1 MKDFPSKEHFWLH
14 VLANFLGGG
23 LITGGSGEYRYDG
36 FDILPNFKIWKCLL
50 TDVCNS
56 ISDQTSPEA
65 KNLLNILNGIS
76 LLEEC
81 AEELDRLTQGRIA
94 DGEIVSLAKTK
105 GQKISELVPGQ
116 SLLMVGGWSNTGG
129 KAAHAMIYEFVR
141 REDQLFDIYL
151 YSGTETA
158 LTEIFLI
165 GDKRR
170 VKPVVLYEAVPE
182 HVLLQNRDGVLRPAV
197 IQSLIELNALKA
209 ADPNSD
215 VDQKDVRIIF
225 SLLEKYKVTVP
236 LSQFGAITGQRGGT
250 CLPSVTKATIRRH
263 AHHLGLYKQKMFPCM
278 LRLMAEGYQATKEK
292 LFEDS
297 EAGSELRRC
306 FQSTARNIMRRA
318 AKLQDEESSL
328 GVLITPEQG
337 LQATATGCHLLQIIE
352 EAEKQV
358 AYPGKRLSQAV
369 I

>member
-1 MKDFPSKEHFWLH
+1 MNFWLFNNSLVHHYPAEWEAFTIENRLKGKVRQEGECALSKIPELTLRPKFRDVSPLSQEEIAQHSRLEEKGAASFSELEQCMKDFPSKEHFWLR

-56 ISDQTSPEA
+56 IPDQTSPEA

-81 AEELDRLTQGRIA
+81 AEELDRLTKGRIA

-151 YSGTETA
+151 YSGAETA

-182 HVLLQNRDGVLRPAV
+182 HVLLQNRDGILRPAV
-197 IQSLIELNALKA
+197 VYGKLINNIRGLIFYNKDEFERIERVINYLICPS
-209 ADPNSD
+209 DPC
-215 VDQKDVRIIF
+215 
-225 SLLEKYKVTVP
+225 TGP
-236 LSQFGAITGQRGGT
+236 AFGWGANE
-250 CLPSVTKATIRRH
+250 VA
-263 AHHLGLYKQKMFPCM
+263 
-278 LRLMAEGYQATKEK
+278 
-292 LFEDS
+292 
-297 EAGSELRRC
+297 
-306 FQSTARNIMRRA
+306 
-318 AKLQDEESSL
+318 SSR
-328 GVLITPEQG
+328 
-337 LQATATGCHLLQIIE
+337 
-352 EAEKQV
+352 
-358 AYPGKRLSQAV
+358 PG
-369 I
+369 